1 MFNTEHKKA
10 ILYLALGSEL
20 SVLICHKCPQLPVVE
35 KTKAKEDMKKHAF
48 FMGNSPYI
56 WSSDLNSNAI

>member
-56 WSSDLNSNAI
+56 